1 MRPHALVVLLIVLSV
16 IAGFSVASAEPPF
29 SERGPDAKNVDQLI
43 ANLKVKYW
51 PDRYRAAEALGT
63 LGPAASSAVP
73 ALIDALSDQEA
84 LVRSAAAQTLGNI
97 GAGAKAAV
105 PDLIRALKDKQPLV
119 RAAAA
124 EALGKI
130 EQGGSRA
137 LPSLLAALKD
147 PELSVRL
154 AAETA
159 LAMVSPGSKSD
170 HAQVPT
176 LVVRIKSVSDLISD
190 AKYLGTVAGQE
201 HQVDQ
206 AVAFVTS
213 LIGLARIDAKRPLGF
228 YGTLRDDLLSGG
240 VALVPVADEQ
250 GFLSAFEEYFVA
262 KAKRG
267 DDGVYTLTS
276 QTAGFH
282 TLLGRLVVFDFK
294 RDERFFLRFANK
306 YAYVTAKDKAALA
319 KGELPDPEMVLS
331 RVRTATVSA
340 RFHIDQSA
348 NAAKGAEPRNV
359 ELPIANRQEKK
370 VTGETQAQSS
380 LWEQMLRSLSDC
392 AAAVL
397 KEGREVEAC
406 FDVDRKAGQLVFEV
420 SVAGKPG
427 SSLAEGFIE
436 LGQSQSMFGGILS
449 SNAAVNM
456 LVHVVLPEAIRKLL
470 EQAIHEGLHKGLDTQ
485 KDEVQR
491 EKAEQLFRALEPTV
505 KAGELNFAATLRGPN
520 EAKHYALLVGIK
532 VKDGTATE
540 SALQD
545 LLQVVP
551 EHNRL
556 KIKLN
561 AETIGNVKVHRIEP
575 RKDLS
580 DQARPIL
587 GDNPLFLAI
596 RSDAIVLT
604 GGEGAF
610 EALKG
615 AMALELKSA
624 PQVQVE
630 FSVARLAP
638 LMAKGAE
645 AFEEIQKAA
654 APCFQGHEGS
664 DKVRFTLEG
673 GKTLKARLT
682 IDASVVTFASQVSQN
697 PAVRN
702 LNAPVK
708 NAAKK
713 SNGLSGSNRP

>member
-1 MRPHALVVLLIVLSV
+1 MRPHALVVLLIVSSV
-16 IAGFSVASAEPPF
+16 IAGFSVASTEPPS
-29 SERGPDAKNVDQLI
+29 SERGPDVKNVDQLI
-43 ANLKVKYW
+43 ADLKVKYW
-51 PDRYRAAEALGT
+51 PDRYRAAVALGT

-97 GAGAKAAV
+97 GAGAQAAIQ
-105 PDLIRALKDKQPLV
+105 DLIRALKDKQPLV

-154 AAETA
+154 GAETA
-159 LAMVSPGSKSD
+159 LAKRPRHAD
-170 HAQVPT
+170 HAQAPT
-176 LVVRIKSVSDLISD
+176 LVVRIKSISDLISD

-201 HQVDQ
+201 DQVGQ
-206 AVAFVTS
+206 AVALVTS

-276 QTAGFH
+276 QTAGLH
-282 TLLGRLVVFDFK
+282 TLLGRLVVYDFK

-306 YAYVTAKDKAALA
+306 YAYVTAKDKAALV

-331 RVRTATVSA
+331 GVRTATVST

-485 KDEVQR
+485 RDEVQR
-491 EKAEQLFRALEPTV
+491 EKAKKLFHALEPTV

-561 AETIGNVKVHRIEP
+561 AETIGNVKVHRIEA
-575 RKDLS
+575 RKDFD
-580 DQARPIL
+580 DQARRIL

-604 GGEGAF
+604 GGEGGF

-645 AFEEIQKAA
+645 AFEEIQRAA
-654 APCFQGHEGS
+654 AACFQGHEGS